1 MSSVINSY
9 ELGPLYP
16 VPGGV
21 LIKSGGQLL
30 GAIGI
35 SGDTS
40 DNDEA
45 GSCDIP
51 WAACCPSADYFNPR
65 SSLYLTIG
73 PAGTVVSKAGFASVG
88 EENIS
93 VPVTLANYGTILS
106 LNRQNRFKAVN
117 LYGTIVKALDASLI
131 FSTYSGGVYWPGRDR
146 AKPVFIYLRGRLPSS
161 VSVSNDRFRESHFGP
176 LTAGIKRIAAV
187 RTALYPVPKDAA
199 GCDGARDFAIECRA
213 PARLAC

>member
-9 ELGPLYP
+9 ELGPL
-16 VPGGV
+16 
-21 LIKSGGQLL
+21 
-30 GAIGI
+30 
-35 SGDTS
+35 
-40 DNDEA
+40 
-45 GSCDIP
+45 
-51 WAACCPSADYFNPR
+51 YFNPR

-161 VSVSNDRFRESHFGP
+161 ASVSNDRFRESHFGP